1 MWRWDIFAQ
10 QLLHR
15 DVLAAATATLSA
27 AVVAQVIGV
36 CLALLLGSASTS
48 RRLWLR
54 RVVNAYVRLFR
65 GTPLVLQILAF
76 YIVPSEFGI
85 NVPVFTAGVL
95 ALAMNEAAYL
105 SEVVRSGLMSVDR
118 GQREA
123 SQVLGMSWRQ
133 SMLLVVVPQAARV
146 MIPPMGNAFNSM
158 IKTTALLG
166 FISYHELLRQAN
178 LVMDT
183 IYRPFEIFAVI
194 TIYYLV
200 MTTGWSFL
208 QHALERRFAL
218 VLPAPQGRRRA
229 IFQRLPTRVP

>member
-1 MWRWDIFAQ
+1 MWSWDIFAK
-10 QLLHR
+10 QLFHR
-15 DVLAAATATLSA
+15 DVLESAAATVGA
-27 AVVAQVIGV
+27 ALAAQLVGV
-36 CLALLLGSASTS
+36 TLALILGSASTS

-54 RVVNAYVRLFR
+54 RAVSAYVRLFR

-76 YIVPSEFGI
+76 YIVPSEFG
-85 NVPVFTAGVL
+85 VQLPVFTAGVL

-133 SMLLVVVPQAARV
+133 SMVLVVLPQAARV
-146 MIPPMGNAFNSM
+146 MIPPIGNAFNSL

-194 TIYYLV
+194 TIYYLA
-200 MTTGWSFL
+200 MTTGWSVL
-208 QHALERRFAL
+208 QSALERRFAL
-218 VLPAPQGRRRA
+218 VA
-229 IFQRLPTRVP
+229 PTRRGRSREVFRRLQTRFQ

>member
-1 MWRWDIFAQ
+1 MWRWDIFAK
-10 QLLHR
+10 QLFHR
-15 DVLAAATATLSA
+15 DVLAAAAATLSA
-27 AVVAQVIGV
+27 AVAAQVIGV
-36 CLALLLGSASTS
+36 TLALILGSASTS
-48 RRLWLR
+48 RSAWLR
-54 RVVNAYVRLFR
+54 RAVDLYVRLFR

-76 YIVPSEFGI
+76 YIVPFEFGLRI
-85 NVPVFTAGVL
+85 PVFTAGVL

-133 SMLLVVVPQAARV
+133 SMRLVVLPQAARV
-146 MIPPMGNAFNSM
+146 MIPPMGNAFNSL

-183 IYRPFEIFAVI
+183 LYRPFEIFAVI
-194 TIYYLV
+194 TLYYLV
-200 MTTGWSFL
+200 MTTGWSVI

-218 VLPAPQGRRRA
+218 AAPTPEGRRRT
-229 IFQRLPTRVP
+229 ILPRFATRIP

>member
-1 MWRWDIFAQ
+1 MWSWAIFAK
-10 QLLHR
+10 QLVHP
-15 DVLAAATATLSA
+15 DVLEAAGATLTA
-27 AVVAQVIGV
+27 ALAAQVIGV
-36 CLALLLGSASTS
+36 SLSLILGSASTS
-48 RRLWLR
+48 RRPWLR
-54 RVVNAYVRLFR
+54 RTVNGYVRLFR

-76 YIVPSEFGI
+76 YIAPAEFGI
-85 NVPVFTAGVL
+85 QVPVLTAGVL

-123 SQVLGMSWRQ
+123 SQVLGMSWLQ
-133 SMLLVVVPQAARV
+133 SMRLVVLPQAARV
-146 MIPPMGNAFNSM
+146 MIPPMGNAFNAM

-200 MTTGWSFL
+200 MTTGWSVI
-208 QHALERRFAL
+208 QTALERRFA
-218 VLPAPQGRRRA
+218 PAAAAPPGRRRE
-229 IFQRLPTRVP
+229 FRFL